1 MPAALQDRRLL
12 SRLGF
17 FILFVVAPPLD
28 LFRLDLN
35 LGHFILFGWDWTL
48 GLDPFLRGEVGVGN
62 AALNLLL
69 RGFLPIA
76 LLGGGLLWVSWRYGR
91 LYCGWLCPHFSVVEL
106 INGLMRRSS
115 GKPTL
120 WEKQPLPERQ
130 PDGSLLQPDRRLW
143 PLTLLVVLVFSL
155 LWAVVLLTY
164 LLPPKEIYANLFN
177 GQLTR
182 NQSVFIGVATL
193 AFCIEFLLAR
203 HLFCRYGCAIGLFQ
217 SLVWMANKR
226 AMVVGFDGSGASACV
241 DCNAACD
248 NACPMRLKPRAIK
261 RKMFTCTQCAQCIS
275 ACTEVQAAHA
285 APPLLQWVEDECAL
299 QVSDRE
305 QGRPRTP
312 ARSCFGGIAVQIE
325 QPVARPAG
333 EPTALP
339 NRQDGQK
346 RQADFPRSQAMR

>member
-1 MPAALQDRRLL
+1 MPSALQDRRLL

-17 FILFVVAPPLD
+17 FILFVLAPPLD

-76 LLGGGLLWVSWRYGR
+76 LLGGGLLWISWRYGR

-106 INGLMRRSS
+106 INGLMSRAS

-143 PLTLLVVLVFSL
+143 PLTLVVVVVFSL

-226 AMVVGFDGSGASACV
+226 AMVVGFDGGRASACV

-275 ACTEVQAAHA
+275 ACTEVQSAHA
-285 APPLLQWVEDECAL
+285 APPLLQWVENECAL

-305 QGRPRTP
+305 QGRPQTP
-312 ARSCFGGIAVQIE
+312 ARNCFRGIEVQVE
-325 QPVARPAG
+325 QPVAPPAG
-333 EPTALP
+333 EPAALP
-339 NRQDGQK
+339 KRKNGQE
-346 RQADFPRSQAMR
+346 RQADFPRSRAMR